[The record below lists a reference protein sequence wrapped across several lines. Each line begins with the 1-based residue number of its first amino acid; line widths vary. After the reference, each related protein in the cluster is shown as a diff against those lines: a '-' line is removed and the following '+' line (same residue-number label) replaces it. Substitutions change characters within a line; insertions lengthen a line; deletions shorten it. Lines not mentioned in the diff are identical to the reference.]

1 MAENKLEQYQFCLK
15 ASTFPLLL
23 KKKKAKQNKTTQSK
37 QPQEKKTE
45 EGQVWHQFLP
55 LTGECEFQDPGL
67 LTTGLLSNVWLEEH
81 PRSETEMTE
90 KLYYQRNEGKI
101 NKEQYRNIQDYSISL
116 VNTGRIY

>member
-1 MAENKLEQYQFCLK
+1 M
-15 ASTFPLLL
+15 
-23 KKKKAKQNKTTQSK
+23 
-37 QPQEKKTE
+37 
-45 EGQVWHQFLP
+45 WHQFLP

-101 NKEQYRNIQDYSISL
+101 NKEQYRNIQDYSTSL